1 MAGPAAL
8 TWKANWPEKSYMPQ
22 ECMRLRVLR
31 TASALST
38 LSPVM
43 GQIPPLARVAAMT
56 LPDSQVTSTEHSYG
70 DKAEVRVQCG
80 CEHCALG
87 SRAMFWAS

>member
-1 MAGPAAL
+1 
-8 TWKANWPEKSYMPQ
+8 
-22 ECMRLRVLR
+22 VLR

-43 GQIPPLARVAAMT
+43 GQIPPLARVAAIT

-70 DKAEVRVQCG
+70 NKEEVKVQCRH
-80 CEHCALG
+80 ERSALG
-87 SRAMFWAS
+87 YRAMFLACRSFNKFLCCF